1 MFQPNVT
8 YHNTQSL
15 VLPQQSFG
23 KKTLNNAYN
32 TIAGLMA
39 WRDAKKQ
46 AEKQEEAL
54 KKQEEWR
61 DKIFKEWQA
70 RNGVENNEI
79 DPIQQINN
87 YETAQ
92 ELEDLDLDE
101 EEFVPNIG
109 NGMTPLGYATAYN
122 NYMNSLKNQRRGY

>member
-8 YHNTQSL
+8 YHNTRDL
-15 VLPQQSFG
+15 ILPQQSFG

-61 DKIFKEWQA
+61 EKIFKEWQA
-70 RNGVENNEI
+70 RNNITPSAAPVEEKNVASDFNELY
-79 DPIQQINN
+79 QQ
-87 YETAQ
+87 
-92 ELEDLDLDE
+92 
-101 EEFVPNIG
+101 
-109 NGMTPLGYATAYN
+109 YN
-122 NYMNSLKNQRRGY
+122 PYMWG